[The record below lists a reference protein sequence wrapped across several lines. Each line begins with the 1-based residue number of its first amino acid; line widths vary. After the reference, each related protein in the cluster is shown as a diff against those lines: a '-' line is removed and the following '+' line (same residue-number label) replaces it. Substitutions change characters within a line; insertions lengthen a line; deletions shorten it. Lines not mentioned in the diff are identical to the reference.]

1 MLLGR
6 SCRQHSTHLIGGIAE
21 WVLQARRASRSR
33 HTGRDRILGCKMH
46 MRFAFIDG
54 RYLVLRS
61 MNWTSA
67 GRGQY
72 SLLVNARG
80 LARQFGRYYEAI
92 WHSIPRKWQE
102 AGAHLIPNRLSMAL
116 PAQTAWTTILT
127 TVQMSATPG
136 AQPALHP
143 GATPSGCTQATLHGN
158 QGSLPAPTLNGMRSQ
173 LVCLNL
179 LANHSPL
186 QRIANPQYCAPWLRS
201 TESGLRCQWHRVRR
215 IGVPG

>member
-6 SCRQHSTHLIGGIAE
+6 SCRQHCTHLIGGIAE

-33 HTGRDRILGCKMH
+33 HTGKDRILGCKMH

-72 SLLVNARG
+72 SLLINARG

-102 AGAHLIPNRLSMAL
+102 AGAHPDPESLEYGPSCTDGVDNDFDDGAVERDPGCSASPPPRRHSIRLYASNPSRKSGVGTRSYAQRYAK
-116 PAQTAWTTILT
+116 PAGL
-127 TVQMSATPG
+127 SESPG
-136 AQPALHP
+136 EPQPA
-143 GATPSGCTQATLHGN
+143 ATHCQ
-158 QGSLPAPTLNGMRSQ
+158 PA
-173 LVCLNL
+173 
-179 LANHSPL
+179 
-186 QRIANPQYCAPWLRS
+186 ILRS
-201 TESGLRCQWHRVRR
+201 VVAIH
-215 IGVPG
+215 